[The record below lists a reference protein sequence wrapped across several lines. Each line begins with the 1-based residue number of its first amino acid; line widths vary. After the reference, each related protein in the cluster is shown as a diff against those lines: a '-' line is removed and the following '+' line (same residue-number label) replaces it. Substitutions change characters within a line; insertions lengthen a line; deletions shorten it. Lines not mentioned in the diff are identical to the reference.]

1 MRNHWHERK
10 VKTHLKYVVTFIE
23 KQMDL
28 SMVENKIKEFRGQRI
43 LLDSKRIPGSDVQG
57 FSVNIKLI

>member
-1 MRNHWHERK
+1 M
-10 VKTHLKYVVTFIE
+10 VVTFIE
-23 KQMDL
+23 KKMDL

-43 LLDSKRIPGSDVQG
+43 LLDSKRIPGHQNQG

>member
-1 MRNHWHERK
+1 MLSLLSK
-10 VKTHLKYVVTFIE
+10 KK
-23 KQMDL
+23 MDL

-43 LLDSKRIPGSDVQG
+43 LLDSKRIPGHQNQG